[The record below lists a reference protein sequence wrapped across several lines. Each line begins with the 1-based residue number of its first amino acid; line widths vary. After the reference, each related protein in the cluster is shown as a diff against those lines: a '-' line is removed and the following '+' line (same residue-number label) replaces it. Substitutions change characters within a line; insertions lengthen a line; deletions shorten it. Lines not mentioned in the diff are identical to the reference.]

1 MKILPL
7 HGSIMTTKVNADDPT
22 DKISGATF
30 GVYSDADGDGIFNA
44 KTDKLVGTLQEATP
58 AFIRWIPSL
67 TENSSYTRTRL
78 LRLRTGQHLL
88 SV

>member
-22 DKISGATF
+22 DKSPVRTF

-44 KTDKLVGTLQEATP
+44 KTDKLVGTLQEGDTGVLYAGFP
-58 AFIRWIPSL
+58 PLRKILP
-67 TENSSYTRTRL
+67 TR
-78 LRLRTGQHLL
+78 GQG
-88 SV
+88 S